1 MKNKRKFLYIALG
14 VIVLAT
20 IVSVKNSSFLQ
31 GKMFRF
37 DEKRILDTQQIDL
50 KKSSQKTRLDNSILE
65 SVLEEQTTKSTLQDI
80 WGARAINKIPTD
92 IQDCPTSD
100 LEPEVF
106 YADTLK
112 SEDLQI
118 LKKYKKSNVEI
129 IVISPKNVSTIAPEI
144 KGGFVLIDTWL
155 DWVTKNI
162 HSYPCN
168 RIVIFTHENYAAGGP
183 EQLGIGG
190 FGGVNNYW
198 LVWHE
203 LTHSY
208 FNSQSTEAVWLI
220 EGPSTAMPTIM
231 IQNLINKIKWN
242 DKDFPY
248 VPDVEID
255 GINNQFKNLTT
266 EGWSDYKSGKIYLE
280 KNACNLNPPSQ
291 SGDQDYK
298 DNSNWGRVFILD
310 LAIQFGSETII
321 DTLSTIYAKYRY
333 TGLEKITDKDFYD
346 AFLYLVAKNNKT
358 AVNKYDKA
366 KNLLKEKLCL

>member
-144 KGGFVLIDTWL
+144 KGGFVLIDTW
-155 DWVTKNI
+155 
-162 HSYPCN
+162 
-168 RIVIFTHENYAAGGP
+168 
-183 EQLGIGG
+183 
-190 FGGVNNYW
+190 
-198 LVWHE
+198 
-203 LTHSY
+203 
-208 FNSQSTEAVWLI
+208 
-220 EGPSTAMPTIM
+220 
-231 IQNLINKIKWN
+231 
-242 DKDFPY
+242 
-248 VPDVEID
+248 
-255 GINNQFKNLTT
+255 
-266 EGWSDYKSGKIYLE
+266 
-280 KNACNLNPPSQ
+280 
-291 SGDQDYK
+291 
-298 DNSNWGRVFILD
+298 
-310 LAIQFGSETII
+310 
-321 DTLSTIYAKYRY
+321 
-333 TGLEKITDKDFYD
+333 
-346 AFLYLVAKNNKT
+346 
-358 AVNKYDKA
+358 
-366 KNLLKEKLCL
+366 